1 MKIDHKSYVVDE
13 NSLLQQRKYQCEF
26 KKSQM
31 TMTYEIKI
39 KLEFLELKR
48 KK

>member
-26 KKSQM
+26 KKA
-31 TMTYEIKI
+31 K
-39 KLEFLELKR
+39 
-48 KK
+48 